1 VRRTQD
7 VEKSWS
13 CDRCLHRFPLTL
25 AQRRFIAGNGP
36 DVALPLRGFQF
47 RSRPNL
53 LENFQLCADCALI
66 ADPDDPMNHLAVRA
80 SSDLRSLASGAH
92 RSLTEEAPGLQSV
105 VSLVPVAVAV
115 GATKPVLELGP
126 VERAY
131 AAQARSANT
140 LKGYRSDWMEWTS
153 WCEQHGIEPMPAEP
167 VAVAKYLASLAGH
180 GAKVGTMSRR
190 LSSIRFVENAAGV
203 TSQLDDSIV
212 TTVWEGI
219 RRTHS
224 SPPDR
229 SAPIKPPLLWRML
242 EATPTRKANG
252 EPVMAGLRDHVLL
265 LVGFVG
271 ALRRGELAGIDV
283 EHLEPHEKGL
293 TLHIPSSKTNQTGS
307 EDELVILPASPTPGR
322 CPVAAI
328 RAWRTATGI
337 DNGPL
342 LRGLTKSQKPR
353 STRMDNSSINMLVK
367 QAVARCGEDPI
378 EYSAHGLRA
387 GFVTYANLLG
397 QPDRSIAR
405 QTRHKSLASL
415 GQYVRISDAWTNNA
429 AVELHI

>member
-1 VRRTQD
+1 MSTGFHTQLLYGCRRVLTKWFGRSGD
-7 VEKSWS
+7 ERTTSAGTGFIV
-13 CDRCLHRFPLTL
+13 DFGGRPLLVTN
-25 AQRRFIAGNGP
+25 RH
-36 DVALPLRGFQF
+36 VV
-47 RSRPNL
+47 
-53 LENFQLCADCALI
+53 
-66 ADPDDPMNHLAVRA
+66 DPSFRA
-80 SSDLRSLASGAH
+80 SDRRGWRH
-92 RSLTEEAPGLQSV
+92 
-105 VSLVPVAVAV
+105 
-115 GATKPVLELGP
+115 GP
-126 VERAY
+126 VVRTTLSATLP
-131 AAQARSANT
+131 AGTRS
-140 LKGYRSDWMEWTS
+140 
-153 WCEQHGIEPMPAEP
+153 
-167 VAVAKYLASLAGH
+167 
-180 GAKVGTMSRR
+180 
-190 LSSIRFVENAAGV
+190 GV
-203 TSQLDDSIV
+203 L
-212 TTVWEGI
+212 G
-219 RRTHS
+219 
-224 SPPDR
+224 
-229 SAPIKPPLLWRML
+229 LWRML
-242 EATPTRKANG
+242 DATPTRNANG

-271 ALRRGELAGIDV
+271 ALRRGELAGVDV